1 MKRMH
6 PGTRLPA
13 PARYRQGWQSMLLTI
28 VMLAA
33 LAALGHGLRSIS
45 GWHSGTATTM
55 QVWHMLEAPAQE
67 FDSAVQAL
75 HRDCQPAETSHVS
88 IAPAEPLLATWWPD
102 ISEICTTPEEAPTA
116 LPLLEAPEEL
126 ALPLTASNLRQKAR
140 AGATAP
146 KPPAEVAAT
155 PTPADITPP
164 AYRQAPPPPY
174 PAALRAARAKGTV
187 RVRILINGEGT
198 PTAVHITGS
207 SGHPEFDAAAS
218 AWILKKWRFSPA
230 RKAGSPVAGCVN
242 TRVEFILDNA

>member
-6 PGTRLPA
+6 PSTRPPA

-33 LAALGHGLRSIS
+33 LAALGHGLRNIS
-45 GWHSGTATTM
+45 GCHSGTATTM
-55 QVWHMLEAPAQE
+55 QVWHMQEAHAQD
-67 FDSAVQAL
+67 FDSAVQPL
-75 HRDCQPAETSHVS
+75 HRDCQPEETSQVS
-88 IAPAEPLLATWWPD
+88 IAPAEPVLAAYWPD

-116 LPLLEAPEEL
+116 LPLLEVPEEL
-126 ALPLTASNLRQKAR
+126 ALPLTAAKLRQKAR

-207 SGHPEFDAAAS
+207 SGHPEFDSTAS

-230 RKAGSPVAGCVN
+230 RKGGSPVAGCVN